1 MEEVYDNIIQNKIP
15 EKSPIIALFLSMILS
30 GLGQDYNGQYTK
42 GILLLFAELVGFALF
57 IIPGIIVWL
66 FGMYDA
72 YTSAKKINAEMEKN
86 LGSQVM

>member
-1 MEEVYDNIIQNKIP
+1 MEEVSENVIQNKISKKNP
-15 EKSPIIALFLSMILS
+15 NVALILSLILS
-30 GLGQDYNGQYTK
+30 GLGQFYNGQYVK

-72 YTSAKKINAEMEKN
+72 YTSAKKINSEMEKN
-86 LGSQVM
+86 LESQVM